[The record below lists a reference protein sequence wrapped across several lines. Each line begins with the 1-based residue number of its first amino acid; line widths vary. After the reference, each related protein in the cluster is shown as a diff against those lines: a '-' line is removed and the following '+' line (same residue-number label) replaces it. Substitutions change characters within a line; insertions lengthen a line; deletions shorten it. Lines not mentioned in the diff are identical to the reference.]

1 MSDKAFGVNAR
12 LLDSLRLE
20 DPLIDIDR
28 LVRAKD
34 STELLIVIYP
44 EVKRIREKYKKRAVC
59 GCNIDS
65 LRYDLNNLCE
75 QILFCFEYNGC
86 AMRPALPCATYL
98 PYRVRETI
106 DATMR
111 LIDIAT
117 DLLPVSLDKLILDL
131 THDPNPC
138 TKADTKPMKKE

>member
-1 MSDKAFGVNAR
+1 MDDKRLGINAD
-12 LLDSLRLE
+12 LIGSLRLKE
-20 DPLIDIDR
+20 PLIDIDR

-34 STELLIVIYP
+34 PTELLTVIYP
-44 EVKRIREKYKKRAVC
+44 EVKRIRNKHKDRPVC
-59 GCNIDS
+59 SRTLDN
-65 LRYDLNNLCE
+65 LRYDLNNLCR
-75 QILFCFEYNGC
+75 QILFCFDCNGC
-86 AMRPALPCATYL
+86 AMHPALPCATYL

-111 LIDIAT
+111 LIGIAT

-138 TKADTKPMKKE
+138 TKADTKSMKKE